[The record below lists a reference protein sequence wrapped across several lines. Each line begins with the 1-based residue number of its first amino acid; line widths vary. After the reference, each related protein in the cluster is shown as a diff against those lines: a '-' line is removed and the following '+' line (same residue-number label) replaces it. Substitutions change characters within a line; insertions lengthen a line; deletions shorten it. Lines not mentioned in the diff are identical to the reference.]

1 MNMPAKTLGLAFQE
15 MQPVLDTFRRNYIKV
30 LEVALKRFEVGNL
43 RVCTVYNGILDL
55 PTIARTALGLFNNI
69 ISEKAGLKDTGVI
82 DLRVVCADSECYS
95 DISSIGPSNHGA
107 KHIVCAAQRAFSSA
121 FACIIAGLVAPAW

>member
-55 PTIARTALGLFNNI
+55 PTIEPNCL
-69 ISEKAGLKDTGVI
+69 
-82 DLRVVCADSECYS
+82 
-95 DISSIGPSNHGA
+95 GPS
-107 KHIVCAAQRAFSSA
+107 Q
-121 FACIIAGLVAPAW
+121 